1 VLRVYRRR
9 YGHWV
14 CRRRVGFV
22 GEGSIVANRG
32 VGSVTE
38 EWWVSNEIWPWKLGV
53 GEEASSPVRGD
64 LVGDGGVG
72 RVGSWRQGF
81 GLGRNQIHWPH
92 QKFIHVSTNEVYGET
107 DEDVVVGNHE
117 ASQLLPTNPYSTT
130 KAGAEM
136 LVMAYGRSYGLPVST
151 MRGNNVYAW
160 TQLVS

>member
-1 VLRVYRRR
+1 
-9 YGHWV
+9 
-14 CRRRVGFV
+14 VGFV

-92 QKFIHVSTNEVYGET
+92 QKFIHVSTNEVYGRRMRM
-107 DEDVVVGNHE
+107 
-117 ASQLLPTNPYSTT
+117 LLW
-130 KAGAEM
+130 E
-136 LVMAYGRSYGLPVST
+136 T
-151 MRGNNVYAW
+151 MRLLNSSQQTHTLPQKLEQKCLLWHMAGHMGY
-160 TQLVS
+160 L